1 MLMRI
6 LFISLFSSS
15 VLSILVF
22 IFSLLAST
30 PAIALDKIKVNKG
43 QSEIDIRTGY
53 TYDILNKAL
62 AIGVDK
68 FGPYEIEV
76 AGFSIP
82 NHQTLKEL
90 TRGEFINVA
99 MALSTDEWEQNSIP
113 IRIPLRRGIFSYRL
127 LAINKSNSE
136 AFNNINNLEQLKQLT
151 IGLRKSWRTRETFE
165 VLGFTISDAYSYDSI
180 FAMLDKN
187 RFDYIPRGIHE
198 IYDEIE
204 IRKAS
209 FPNLAVEP
217 RLALHIPAPFY
228 MFVSKTTPKIAERL
242 SWGLEELVKQGI
254 LKDTFEQYYGGY
266 IKDADLENRTIIHL
280 GNPVLPSK
288 TPLERKELWHSF
300 SIPEDQ

>member
-1 MLMRI
+1 MRV
-6 LFISLFSSS
+6 LLISLFSSS

-113 IRIPLRRGIFSYRL
+113 LRIPLRRGIFSYRL

-136 AFNNINNLEQLKQLT
+136 AFNNINTPEQLKQLT
-151 IGLRKSWRTRETFE
+151 IGLRKSWRTRETFDA
-165 VLGFTISDAYSYDSI
+165 LGFTISDAYSYDSI

-228 MFVSKTTPKIAERL
+228 MFVSKTTPQIAERL

-254 LKDTFEQYYGGY
+254 LKDTFEQYYGEH
-266 IKDADLENRTIIHL
+266 IKKADLENRTIIHL